1 MNQASDYYE
10 RLIKMTKKL
19 TTSAM
24 LIALSLILSVITLFN
39 APYGGTITAG
49 SMVPVIII
57 GILFGSKWGLLSGL
71 VYSLLQMMTGGIVP
85 PPTPS
90 FFLYVLVI
98 LLDYVLAFSGLGLSG
113 FVYGA
118 LENKKIAIPFSGASV
133 MLLRFICH
141 FLSGILIWHTYAPEE
156 TPVWLYSLLYNGGY
170 MLPEIVIS
178 TFVLTLLAKPLLKWK
193 ANS

>member
-1 MNQASDYYE
+1 
-10 RLIKMTKKL
+10 MTKKL

-24 LIALSLILSVITLFN
+24 LIALSLILSMIVLFN
-39 APYGGTITAG
+39 APYGGTVTAG

-57 GILFGSKWGLLSGL
+57 GILLGNKWGLLSGF
-71 VYSLLQMMTGGIVP
+71 VYSLLQMLTGGIVP

-90 FFLYVLVI
+90 LLLYVLVI
-98 LLDYVLAFSGLGLSG
+98 LLDYLVAFTVLGLSG
-113 FVYGA
+113 LFMNSIK
-118 LENKKIAIPFSGASV
+118 NKKVSIPLSGAFV

-141 FLSGILIWHTYAPEE
+141 FLSGILIWHTYAPEG

-178 TFVLTLLAKPLLKWK
+178 TLVLFLLSGYIKKWK
-193 ANS
+193 EGL

>member
-1 MNQASDYYE
+1 
-10 RLIKMTKKL
+10 MTKKL

-24 LIALSLILSVITLFN
+24 LIALSLILSMIVLFN
-39 APYGGTITAG
+39 APYGGTVTAG

-57 GILFGSKWGLLSGL
+57 GILLGNKWGLLSGF
-71 VYSLLQMMTGGIVP
+71 VYSLLQMLTGGIVP

-90 FFLYVLVI
+90 LLLYVLVI
-98 LLDYVLAFSGLGLSG
+98 LLDYLVAFTVLGLSG
-113 FVYGA
+113 LFMNSIK
-118 LENKKIAIPFSGASV
+118 NKKVAIPLSGAFV

-141 FLSGILIWHTYAPEE
+141 FLSGILIWHTYAPEG

-178 TFVLTLLAKPLLKWK
+178 TLVLFLLSGYVKKWK
-193 ANS
+193 EGL